1 MLLRNE
7 KDFFIEAGHW
17 EKSDVIDR
25 VVKRISAVTMASS
38 MSSMRVGRIGGA
50 FKGMGDFQVSPEL
63 LKETIGIETIDID
76 AEEISELIPSEKDN
90 KVKEEIELDK
100 KIFNV
105 NKLDEKIHL
114 NSVRIGLAVRK
125 WIEREDLG
133 AFTMNFSS
141 IGKESGFPTLP
152 FLEASKAMARSIGYA
167 GEGDIITA
175 ALVGAL
181 FSLSKKTS
189 FAEMF
194 CPDWKGNRIF
204 LSHMGE
210 INTELVYGKPNLTEK
225 DLPFIE
231 LGNPAIAFGRFQP
244 GKAILVNLAPMNGSY
259 TLIVSQIE
267 MVDVKNNKMADTICG
282 WFEPKK
288 NIADFLS
295 EFSQAGGTHHSA
307 LVYGD
312 DKDIIIDFGNIMGWK
327 VIEI

>member
-1 MLLRNE
+1 MLLR
-7 KDFFIEAGHW
+7 KKKSFFIEAGHW

-25 VVKRISAVTMASS
+25 VVKRIRAVILAGSISS
-38 MSSMRVGRIGGA
+38 MCVGRIGGA
-50 FKGMGDFQVSPEL
+50 FEGMGDFQVSPEL
-63 LKETIGIETIDID
+63 LKETIGVETIDIY
-76 AEEISELIPSEKDN
+76 AEEISKLIPPEKD
-90 KVKEEIELDK
+90 KAVKKEVEYDK
-100 KIFNV
+100 KIFNI
-105 NKLDEKIHL
+105 NNLNEKIHL
-114 NSVRIGLAVRK
+114 NSIRIGLAVRK
-125 WIEREDLG
+125 WIERENLG
-133 AFTMNFSS
+133 AFTMNFAS
-141 IGKESGFPTLP
+141 IGEDSGFPTLP
-152 FLEASKAMARSIGYA
+152 FLEASKAMARGIGYA

-175 ALVGAL
+175 ALVRAL
-181 FSLSKKTS
+181 FSLSKETS

-210 INTELVYGKPNLTEK
+210 INTGLVYGKPNLVEK

-231 LGNPAIAFGRFQP
+231 LGNPAIAFGRFKP
-244 GKAILVNLAPMNGSY
+244 GKAVLVNLAPMDGSY

-267 MVDVKNNKMADTICG
+267 MVDVKNHKMADTICG

-295 EFSQAGGTHHSA
+295 EFSHAGGTHHSA
-307 LVYGD
+307 LVYGN